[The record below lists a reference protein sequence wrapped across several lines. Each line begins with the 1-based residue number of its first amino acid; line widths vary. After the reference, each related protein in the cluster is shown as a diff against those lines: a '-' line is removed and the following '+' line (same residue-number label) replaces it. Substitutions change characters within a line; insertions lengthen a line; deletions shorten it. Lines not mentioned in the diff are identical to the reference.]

1 MLFVEL
7 NSRFEESVIDNCL
20 EKNDVIERDVD
31 VLGNDVV
38 GIEILFNDSELL
50 LELAKENIS
59 NKEM

>member
-20 EKNDVIERDVD
+20 EQNDVIERDVD

>member
-7 NSRFEESVIDNCL
+7 NSRFEQSVIDNCL